1 MGIKTKCSV
10 ILSLVLFL
18 LVVPSLVSADRGMIL
33 IGPKEVWLEESAQNA
48 IVAWNGK
55 EEVIILSTDTRS
67 LESTLVLEVLPLPSN
82 PTKVE
87 EGNFDSF
94 VTLTE
99 IVNKKVKAIREREGY
114 KAFGIGAISS
124 GIEITFHKKIGAHD
138 VTIVKVSDLDYF
150 IGWIKNFTISKGF
163 KYREISPE
171 FKDTVA
177 EYLDRGINFFV
188 FDVIEV
194 GKDRRSIKPL
204 IYKFETNYLYYPLK
218 ITATSDA
225 KRSFSEINL
234 FLIAEGIINK
244 SAIKSAGLRLGVGF
258 DHYIE
263 LSKDEL
269 KEVSPEIAK
278 LFNSAYV
285 MNVHYFGPLQWL
297 EKDLMVYHQDIYVP
311 TFFDKISRIFS
322 ASLIFSTV
330 SEMWKGTFSG
340 YAPYAPI
347 WARVVSAVI
356 LFSFIFGIPSAM
368 YIVTRLIQRLLRKFN
383 LESLG
388 YSLLASA
395 TAFILILAFLLLSN
409 VDWLAISALAIL
421 AIVGFSMLVYLT
433 VKLFKK
439 YIF

>member
-18 LVVPSLVSADRGMIL
+18 LVIPSLVSADKGMII

-94 VTLTE
+94 VMLTE

-114 KAFGIGAISS
+114 KAFGRRAISS
-124 GIEITFHKKIGAHD
+124 GIEITFHKKIGSHD

-150 IGWIKNFTISKGF
+150 ICWIKNFTISKGF

-177 EYLDRGINFFV
+177 EYLNRGINFFV

-244 SAIKSAGLRLGVGF
+244 SAIRSAGLRLGVGF

-269 KEVSPEIAK
+269 KKVSPEMAK

-297 EKDLMVYHQDIYVP
+297 EKDLTVYHQDIYVP
-311 TFFDKISRIFS
+311 TFFDKISRIFL

-340 YAPYAPI
+340 YTPYAPI

-356 LFSFIFGIPSAM
+356 LFSFIFGITEK
-368 YIVTRLIQRLLRKFN
+368 I
-383 LESLG
+383 
-388 YSLLASA
+388 
-395 TAFILILAFLLLSN
+395 
-409 VDWLAISALAIL
+409 
-421 AIVGFSMLVYLT
+421 
-433 VKLFKK
+433 
-439 YIF
+439 

>member
-1 MGIKTKCSV
+1 M
-10 ILSLVLFL
+10 
-18 LVVPSLVSADRGMIL
+18 
-33 IGPKEVWLEESAQNA
+33 
-48 IVAWNGK
+48 
-55 EEVIILSTDTRS
+55 
-67 LESTLVLEVLPLPSN
+67 
-82 PTKVE
+82 
-87 EGNFDSF
+87 
-94 VTLTE
+94 
-99 IVNKKVKAIREREGY
+99 
-114 KAFGIGAISS
+114 
-124 GIEITFHKKIGAHD
+124 
-138 VTIVKVSDLDYF
+138 LD
-150 IGWIKNFTISKGF
+150 KNFTISKGF

-177 EYLDRGINFFV
+177 EYLNRGINFFV

-194 GKDRRSIKPL
+194 GKNRRSIKPL

-244 SAIKSAGLRLGVGF
+244 SAIRSAGLRLGVGF

-269 KEVSPEIAK
+269 KKVSPEMAK

-297 EKDLMVYHQDIYVP
+297 EKDLTVYHQDIYVP
-311 TFFDKISRIFS
+311 TFFDKISRIFL

-340 YAPYAPI
+340 YTPYAPI

-395 TAFILILAFLLLSN
+395 TAVILILALLLLSN

>member
-18 LVVPSLVSADRGMIL
+18 LVMPSLVSADKGMII

-114 KAFGIGAISS
+114 KAFGRRAISS

-177 EYLDRGINFFV
+177 EYLNRGINFFV

-269 KEVSPEIAK
+269 KKVSPEMAK

-297 EKDLMVYHQDIYVP
+297 EKDLTVYHQDIYVP
-311 TFFDKISRIFS
+311 TFFDKISRIFL

-340 YAPYAPI
+340 YTPYAPI

-368 YIVTRLIQRLLRKFN
+368 YIVARLIQRLLRKFN

-395 TAFILILAFLLLSN
+395 TAVILILALLLLSN